1 MYAKNSRFKH
11 SGKTEIIVGAV
22 VETMGTI
29 KVAMK
34 GSDVKEG
41 IRYLI
46 ILHEASFWRKFDILN
61 STYHENNTN
70 IESNGY
76 IDNLWKKTE
85 KIEKKNSNWTIYQR
99 VMSKR
104 IQSLIHLTDFRLN
117 IINFQLGELSPKH
130 NKFFVLCVWWN

>member
-76 IDNLWKKTE
+76 IDNLWKKKTE
-85 KIEKKNSNWTIYQR
+85 KNWKKKKAIEQFTN
-99 VMSKR
+99 
-104 IQSLIHLTDFRLN
+104 
-117 IINFQLGELSPKH
+117 G
-130 NKFFVLCVWWN
+130 LCQNEYNH

>member
-70 IESNGY
+70 IEPNGY
-76 IDNLWKKTE
+76 SDNLWKKNW
-85 KIEKKNSNWTIYQR
+85 KNWKKKQQLNNLPTGYVKTNTITNSFDR
-99 VMSKR
+99 
-104 IQSLIHLTDFRLN
+104 
-117 IINFQLGELSPKH
+117 FQAKY
-130 NKFFVLCVWWN
+130 N

>member
-46 ILHEASFWRKFDILN
+46 ILHEASF
-61 STYHENNTN
+61 
-70 IESNGY
+70 
-76 IDNLWKKTE
+76 
-85 KIEKKNSNWTIYQR
+85 
-99 VMSKR
+99 
-104 IQSLIHLTDFRLN
+104 
-117 IINFQLGELSPKH
+117 
-130 NKFFVLCVWWN
+130 